1 MSYPQIIHHGGI
13 SSITGSCHQLLAD
26 ELSSVLVDCGLCL
39 DGDSLSGSAPDQFND
54 FRIDTIKALILT
66 HVHVDHV
73 GRIPDLLAAGYRGPI
88 ICSEPS
94 ARMLTITLEDA
105 CKHQFGHD
113 TKRIERCLAQVA
125 VQTTGL
131 PFDTWHTLVDTAEL
145 VVRIRLQRAGHI
157 LGSAYVECD
166 VQYPADQREKR
177 IVFSG
182 DLGSSHNPLLRN
194 PESPERADLL
204 VLESTYG
211 DRFHED
217 RENRQA
223 RLEQVIDKALADH
236 GTILIPAFSIG
247 RTQEL
252 LFEIEDI
259 LQRKALVEDHDCEGQ
274 DLDAAGLPINWP
286 QLPIV
291 LDSPLASRFTAVY
304 QEFDDYWNSDAQERL
319 SQGRKP
325 LGFKQ
330 LITVD
335 SHEKHLQ
342 VVNYLSS
349 TGRPA
354 IVIAGSGMCSGG
366 RIVNYL
372 KAMLGDVRHNVVFV
386 GYQAKGTAGAA
397 IQKHG
402 PSGGYVELDR
412 DRFPI
417 KAGVTTVGGYSAH
430 ADQQELVSFVTG
442 MDKWPEEIRLVHG
455 ESDAKKMLGES
466 IQRKYFF
473 KKFSLR
479 LIIPA

>member
-1 MSYPQIIHHGGI
+1 MSYPEVIHHGGI
-13 SSITGSCHQLLAD
+13 RSITGSSHQLLAD
-26 ELSSVLVDCGLCL
+26 EFNSVLVDCGLCL
-39 DGDSLSGSAPDQFND
+39 DGDSLSDRTSDLFDN
-54 FRIDTIKALILT
+54 FRLETIKALILT

-73 GRIPDLLAAGYRGPI
+73 GRIPDLLDAGYRGPI

-94 ARMLTITLEDA
+94 ARMLLITLEDV

-113 TKRIERCLAQVA
+113 AKRIERCLAQVA
-125 VQTTGL
+125 AQTTGL
-131 PFDTWHTLVDTAEL
+131 PFDTWHPLVDTADL
-145 VVRIRLQRAGHI
+145 VIRIRLQRAGHI

-166 VQYPADQREKR
+166 VQHPAERGEKR

-182 DLGSSHNPLLRN
+182 DLGSSHNPLLCS

-211 DRFHED
+211 DRLHED
-217 RENRQA
+217 RASRQL

-252 LFEIEDI
+252 LFEIEGI
-259 LQRKALVEDHDCEGQ
+259 LRRKALIEDHDRELEG
-274 DLDAAGLPINWP
+274 LDATGLPIVWP

-291 LDSPLASRFTAVY
+291 LDSPLASRFTTVY
-304 QEFDDYWNSDAQERL
+304 QEFDGHWNSEAQERL

-335 SHEKHLQ
+335 SHDKHLQ

-372 KAMLGDVRHNVVFV
+372 KAMLGDARHNVVLV
-386 GYQAKGTAGAA
+386 GYQAKNTPGAA
-397 IQKHG
+397 IQKYG
-402 PSGGYVELDR
+402 PLGGYVELDK
-412 DRFPI
+412 DRYII
-417 KAGVTTVGGYSAH
+417 KAGITTVGGYSAH
-430 ADQQELVSFVTG
+430 ADQQELVKFVTD
-442 MDKWPEEIRLVHG
+442 MDKWPESIRLVHG
-455 ESDAKKMLGES
+455 EAHAKYVLADILK
-466 IQRKYFF
+466 RKY
-473 KKFSLR
+473 SLNSR
-479 LIIPA
+479 SLNLDIPS

>member
-1 MSYPQIIHHGGI
+1 MNYPEIIHHGGV

-26 ELSSVLVDCGLCL
+26 EYSSVLIDCGLRL
-39 DGDSLSGSAPDQFND
+39 DGEAEGDDSESLTD
-54 FRIDTIKALILT
+54 FSLKSIKALILT

-73 GRIPDLLAAGYRGPI
+73 GRIPDLLAAGYIGPI

-94 ARMLTITLEDA
+94 AQMLPITLEDV

-113 TKRIERCLAQVA
+113 TKRIERCLAQVKA
-125 VQTTGL
+125 QTIGV
-131 PFDTWHTLVDTAEL
+131 PFDAWYSLVDTPLL
-145 VVRIRLQRAGHI
+145 VVRIQLRRAGHI

-166 VQYPADQREKR
+166 IQYPTQQREKR

-182 DLGSSHNPLLRN
+182 DLGSSHNPLLRK
-194 PESPERADLL
+194 PESPTRADVL

-211 DRFHED
+211 DRIHEN
-217 RENRQA
+217 RESRQA
-223 RLEQVIDKALADH
+223 RLEQVIDRALADH

-259 LQRKALVEDHDCEGQ
+259 LRRKALVEDHNSE
-274 DLDAAGLPINWP
+274 LASDAASGLPINWP

-304 QEFDDYWNSDAQERL
+304 QQFADYWNSEAQERL
-319 SQGRKP
+319 SQGRRP
-325 LGFKQ
+325 LGFGQ

-335 SHEKHLQ
+335 SHDKHLQ

-372 KAMLGDVRHNVVFV
+372 KAMLGDPRHNVVFV
-386 GYQAKGTAGAA
+386 GYQAKDTPGAA
-397 IQKHG
+397 IQKYG
-402 PSGGYVELDR
+402 PVGGYVELDK
-412 DRFPI
+412 DRFEI
-417 KAGVTTVGGYSAH
+417 KAGITTVGGYSAH
-430 ADQQELVSFVTG
+430 ADQQELLGFVTG
-442 MDKWPEEIRLVHG
+442 MAAWPAEIRLVHG
-455 ESDAKKMLGES
+455 ERRAKDVLATLLK
-466 IQRKYFF
+466 RKY
-473 KKFSLR
+473 SLENKS
-479 LIIPA
+479 LKLDIPKR